1 MAQIDSALDE
11 VARRADEWGSLRPV
25 RTDSVPWAL
34 WEKAKQFFWDPAS
47 IDFTEDATQWALLPE
62 EAQLAVSG
70 LARGF
75 MVGEEGVTLDIVPLL
90 MAIADEGRLEEAIYL
105 TSFTFEEAKHVDFFR
120 RWFTAV
126 DIDVFEMERLGDQ
139 RMVEQGL
146 EPPDRQRTYG
156 MFETEL
162 PRVMRRLL
170 TDRSPEAFLD
180 ASVTYNQFVEGCLA
194 NAGYKVWGEL
204 FESLGVLPGLR
215 EGLSWIRKDESR
227 HITYGTYLC
236 RRILAA
242 RPDLIGA
249 ARERMYELRDYYFSE
264 ELVLV
269 PPEEIDET
277 DVVGQM
283 LENFRR
289 YALIQVER
297 RIKVLEAAAGLSAE
311 EAEVGEGTEEA
322 EAELADITV

>member
-1 MAQIDSALDE
+1 MAQIDSALDK
-11 VARRADEWGSLRPV
+11 VARRADEWGSLQPV
-25 RTDSVPWAL
+25 QSDSVPWAL
-34 WEKAKQFFWDPAS
+34 WEKAKQYFWDPAT
-47 IDFTEDATQWALLPE
+47 IDFTEDAAQWAQMPE

-90 MAIADEGRLEEAIYL
+90 MAVADEGRLEEAIYL

-126 DIDVFEMERLGDQ
+126 DIDIFEMERLGDQ
-139 RMVEQGL
+139 RMREQGL
-146 EPPDRQRTYG
+146 EPLDRQRTYG
-156 MFETEL
+156 MFEREL
-162 PRVMRRLL
+162 PKVMRRLL
-170 TDRSPEAFLD
+170 TDRTPEAFLD

-242 RPDLIGA
+242 RPDLIGV
-249 ARERMYELRDYYFSE
+249 ARDRMYELRRYYFSE
-264 ELVLV
+264 ELIVV
-269 PPEEIDET
+269 PPEEIDDS
-277 DVVGQM
+277 DVVGRM
-283 LENFRR
+283 LDNFRT
-289 YALIQVER
+289 YAFMQVDR
-297 RIKVLEAAAGLSAE
+297 RVKILEAAASLSFE
-311 EAEVGEGTEEA
+311 EAEAGAGSEEA
-322 EAELADITV
+322 EAELAEIAI

>member
-1 MAQIDSALDE
+1 MAQIETALDE
-11 VARRADEWGSLRPV
+11 VARRADEWGSLKPV
-25 RTDSVPWAL
+25 RTDSVPWTL
-34 WEKAKQFFWDPAS
+34 WEKAKQFFWDPAT
-47 IDFTEDATQWALLPE
+47 IDFSEDKAQWAAMPE
-62 EAQLAVSG
+62 DAQLAVSG

-90 MAIADEGRLEEAIYL
+90 MAVADEGRLEEAIYL

-126 DIDVFEMERLGDQ
+126 DVDIFAMERLNDQ
-139 RMVEQGL
+139 RMHENGL
-146 EPPDRQRTYG
+146 EPPDRQRTNG
-156 MFETEL
+156 MFEREL
-162 PRVMRRLL
+162 PRSMRRLL

-227 HITYGTYLC
+227 HITYGTYLA

-242 RPDLIGA
+242 RPDLIGV
-249 ARERMYELRDYYFSE
+249 ARDRMFELRDFYFSE

-269 PPEEIDET
+269 PPEQLDEA
-277 DVVGQM
+277 DVAGRM
-283 LENFRR
+283 LINFRD
-289 YALIQVER
+289 YALMQVER
-297 RIKVLEAAAGLSAE
+297 RIKVLEAAAGLSTAAAE
-311 EAEVGEGTEEA
+311 AGEGTEEA
-322 EAELADITV
+322 EAELAEISV

>member
-1 MAQIDSALDE
+1 MAQIESALDE

-25 RTDSVPWAL
+25 RIDSVPWAL

-47 IDFTEDATQWALLPE
+47 IDFAEDAAQWAMLPE
-62 EAQLAVSG
+62 EAQLAMSG

-126 DIDVFEMERLGDQ
+126 DVDIFRMEALQDE
-139 RMVEQGL
+139 RMREQGL
-146 EPPDRQRTYG
+146 EPPDRHRTNG
-156 MFETEL
+156 MFEREL

-170 TDRSPEAFLD
+170 TDRSAEAFLD

-215 EGLSWIRKDESR
+215 EGLAWIRRDESR

-242 RPDLIGA
+242 HPELIGS

-264 ELVLV
+264 ELVLL
-269 PPEEIDET
+269 PPDEIDES
-277 DVVGQM
+277 DVVGRM
-283 LENFRR
+283 LDNFRT
-289 YALIQVER
+289 YALIQVDR
-297 RIKVLEAAAGLSAE
+297 RVKVLEAAAGLSTE
-311 EAEVGEGTEEA
+311 EAEAGAGTEEA
-322 EAELADITV
+322 EEELAAVTL